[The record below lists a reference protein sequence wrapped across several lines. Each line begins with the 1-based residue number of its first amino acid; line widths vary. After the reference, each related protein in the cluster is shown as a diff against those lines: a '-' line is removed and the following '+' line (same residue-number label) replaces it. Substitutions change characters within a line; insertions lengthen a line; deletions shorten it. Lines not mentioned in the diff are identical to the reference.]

1 MTLAIRMMAAGAAMA
16 LVASACNTTTPQQAA
31 PPKDPAPAKPADP
44 VDRDPGMADVQSPLP
59 DAQVTEIATGKQ
71 VNAQTLVP
79 ASMPVLL
86 WFWAP
91 H

>member
-16 LVASACNTTTPQQAA
+16 LVASACSTDTPQQTA
-31 PPKDPAPAKPADP
+31 PPKDPVPAKPAGPADGDP
-44 VDRDPGMADVQSPLP
+44 VMADVRSPLP
-59 DAQVTEIATGKQ
+59 DALVTEIATGKQ